1 MWIAAMGLAMA
12 LVGGKVSLVAK
23 GVPLPEAMKT
33 LAGRLGSRLEMHGD
47 FSDLK
52 LTVRLQNEEPVRAV
66 RRMVEGWPVDYY
78 VLGGGKVIIL
88 HRRDRA
94 GPKLVY
100 QPKPVTPA
108 AGEVQRA
115 VDFISKLGQLAPE
128 EAKRLRE
135 ELERN
140 W

>member
-1 MWIAAMGLAMA
+1 MWIAAMGLVVA
-12 LVGGKVSLVAK
+12 LAGGKVSLTATA
-23 GVPLPEAMKT
+23 VPLPDAMKS
-33 LAGRLGSRLEMHGD
+33 LASQLGSRLEMEGD

-52 LTVRLQNEEPVRAV
+52 LTVRLQHEEPVRAV

-78 VLGGGKVIIL
+78 VLGGGEVIIL
-88 HRRDRA
+88 HRRDRP
-94 GPKLVY
+94 GPKVVY
-100 QPKPVTPA
+100 HAKPVTPV

-135 ELERN
+135 ELLRS